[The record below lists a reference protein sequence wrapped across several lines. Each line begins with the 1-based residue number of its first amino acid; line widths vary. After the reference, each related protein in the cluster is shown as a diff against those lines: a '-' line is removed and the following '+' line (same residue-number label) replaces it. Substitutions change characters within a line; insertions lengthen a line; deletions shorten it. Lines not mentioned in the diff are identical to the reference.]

1 MTSAL
6 AVLGGP
12 RDLWPAN
19 FKSLFTKNRY
29 FLIGVDRGSLRIL
42 EAGFQPRLALGD
54 FDSLSQKELGQVE
67 AACPELRYA
76 NRVKDDTDS
85 EMMLKAA
92 LIDYGIEELTII
104 GAGGGRLD
112 HSLVNL
118 LAVCEPRFLQYAEKI
133 TFVDRQNEVHFMR
146 PGKHFFRQKAGY
158 GYFGVGNLL
167 PVKGLCIQNAKYP
180 LSPSDYDYPHMWSS
194 NEFVSEN
201 EVVVSLAKGLG
212 VFIYSRV

>member
-12 RDLWPAN
+12 QSLWPVN
-19 FKSLFTKNRY
+19 FKSLFTKNRD

-42 EAGFQPRLALGD
+42 EAGFRPRLSLGD
-54 FDSLSQKELGQVE
+54 FDSLTKKELGQVE

-76 NRVKDDTDS
+76 NPVKDDTDS

-92 LIDYGIEELTII
+92 LLDYGIDELTII

-118 LAVCEPRFLQYAEKI
+118 LAVCEPRFLPYAEKI
-133 TFVDRQNEVHFMR
+133 TFVDRQNELHFLL
-146 PGKHFFRQKAGY
+146 PGKHVFRKKAGFD
-158 GYFGVGNLL
+158 YFGVGNLL
-167 PVKGLCIQNAKYP
+167 PVKGLSIKKARYP
-180 LSPSDYDYPHMWSS
+180 LKATDYDYPRMWSS
-194 NEFVSEN
+194 NEFVRQD
-201 EVVVSLAKGLG
+201 VTVSLEKGLG
-212 VFIYSRV
+212 VFIYSRD

>member
-19 FKSLFTKNRY
+19 FKSLFTKNRD

-42 EAGFQPRLALGD
+42 EAGFEPRLALGD
-54 FDSLSQKELGQVE
+54 FDSLTKKELGQVE

-76 NRVKDDTDS
+76 NPVKDDTDS

-92 LIDYGIEELTII
+92 LVDYGIDELTII

-118 LAVCEPRFLQYAEKI
+118 FALCEPRFLKLAERVV
-133 TFVDRQNEVHFMR
+133 FVDRQNEMHFMR
-146 PGKHFFRQKAGY
+146 PGPHVFKEKEEY
-158 GYFGVGNLL
+158 SYFGVGNLL
-167 PVKGLCIQNAKYP
+167 PVKGLSIKKARYP
-180 LSPSDYDYPHMWSS
+180 LSPSDYAYPHMWSS
-194 NEFVSEN
+194 NEFVGPD
-201 EVVVSLAKGLG
+201 VTVSLEKGLG
-212 VFIYSRV
+212 VFIYSRD